1 MIFDMKKEKLYRNLE
16 DWVECN
22 CPVKDCN
29 DCPIGFNNN
38 GKKCIC
44 SEFVERYPDSAPRL
58 LWDRVR
64 EVQSEA
70 EIKKE
75 LEGAEMGNME
85 NVENVKEN
93 QIWVIE
99 ENVPLLCHLLGV
111 HPYRAFSYKGED
123 HRVFAIDE
131 NGVRYELMES
141 GWGISY
147 DEENLVKFI
156 QHPEKVVALNEAQGL
171 KDLARM
177 RKAQEKLMKILPCV
191 EEVKEFDGEVY
202 IQVKTKRGTPEL
214 VEINLEMVEA
224 LEW

>member
-1 MIFDMKKEKLYRNLE
+1 MGA
-16 DWVECN
+16 VE
-22 CPVKDCN
+22 
-29 DCPIGFNNN
+29 
-38 GKKCIC
+38 
-44 SEFVERYPDSAPRL
+44 
-58 LWDRVR
+58 
-64 EVQSEA
+64 
-70 EIKKE
+70 
-75 LEGAEMGNME
+75 GNT
-85 NVENVKEN
+85 
-93 QIWVIE
+93 
-99 ENVPLLCHLLGV
+99 PPLCHLLGV
-111 HPYRAFSYKGED
+111 RPYQAFSYKGED

-156 QHPEKVVALNEAQGL
+156 QHPERVVVLNEAQGL

-177 RKAQEKLMKILPCV
+177 RKAQEKLMKILPNV
-191 EEVKEFDGEVY
+191 ETVKEFDGEVY